1 MYNISLYFI
10 IFNINILHYKHNN
23 LSNYLL
29 CVYLLIVINSYNQTY
44 EYVSEIEVVTTK
56 NTVECRTLVAII

>member
-23 LSNYLL
+23 LSNDLL

-44 EYVSEIEVVTTK
+44 EYVSEIEVVITK
-56 NTVECRTLVAII
+56 TTVECRTLVAII

>member
-56 NTVECRTLVAII
+56 TTVECRTLVAII